1 MGSFDELRGSQRLPR
16 ISTAAQSQMAAA
28 LRVVVCV
35 VLLILAVRQ
44 VEVDEILARADT
56 RLLLAMAL
64 AAMLMGAS
72 AWPQTARWRLIA
84 HGLHVHLDR
93 LLALRAT
100 LISFF
105 LLAVTPSTLAADGA
119 RVIAL
124 RGSGS
129 DWTSSIHSVLVD
141 RLLGLATLLLV
152 ALAGIPL
159 LLAEAPPLRNVIA
172 WPLCVAVIAAAIGIA
187 LVARRLPR
195 RWLRFRS
202 VREWA
207 RLARTVRP
215 VLSDRRLLFGA
226 SLCSLL
232 VMALSMLAFSLI
244 AAAAGARADLA
255 TVLGIFPIVLLA
267 SALPISVGGWGA
279 RELGLVALYPYFGTE
294 PPVAMAVSV
303 AFGLATLLAGLVC
316 IIASYW
322 IRPRS
327 PGSEDVPTRIERK

>member
-1 MGSFDELRGSQRLPR
+1 MGSTLARSRM
-16 ISTAAQSQMAAA
+16 SAA

-44 VEVDEILARADT
+44 VEIGEVLARADT
-56 RLLLAMAL
+56 RLLLAVAL
-64 AAMLMGAS
+64 AAVLIAAS
-72 AWPQTARWRLIA
+72 AWPQAARWQLIA
-84 HGLHVHLDR
+84 SRLRVRLDR

-119 RVIAL
+119 RAVAL

-129 DWTSSIHSVLVD
+129 DWTRSIHSVLVD
-141 RLLGLATLLLV
+141 RLLGLATLLLA

-159 LLAEAPPLRNVIA
+159 LLAQAPSLRNVIG
-172 WPLCVAVIAAAIGIA
+172 WPLFVVAIAAASGIA
-187 LVARRLPR
+187 LLARRLPY

-207 RLARTVRP
+207 RLVRTLRTMLTDRP
-215 VLSDRRLLFGA
+215 LLFGA
-226 SLCSLL
+226 SLWSLL
-232 VMALSMLAFSLI
+232 VLALSMAAFSLI

-267 SALPISVGGWGA
+267 SVLPISVGGWGS

-294 PPVAMAVSV
+294 RPVAMAVSV
-303 AFGLATLLAGLVC
+303 AFGLATLIAGVLC
-316 IIASYW
+316 IIASSW
-322 IRPRS
+322 IRPRN
-327 PGSEDVPTRIERK
+327 PESEDVPSSVEQQ

>member
-1 MGSFDELRGSQRLPR
+1 
-16 ISTAAQSQMAAA
+16 MAAA
-28 LRVVVCV
+28 LRVVACV
-35 VLLILAVRQ
+35 VLSILAVRQ
-44 VEVDEILARADT
+44 VEVDEVLARADT
-56 RLLLAMAL
+56 RLLLAVAL
-64 AAMLMGAS
+64 AAVLLGAS
-72 AWPQTARWRLIA
+72 AWPQAARWRLIA
-84 HGLHVHLDR
+84 YTLRVRLDR
-93 LLALRAT
+93 SLALRAT

-119 RVIAL
+119 RAIAL

-129 DWTSSIHSVLVD
+129 DWTGSIHSVLVD

-152 ALAGIPL
+152 ALVGIPL
-159 LLAEAPPLRNVIA
+159 LLAKAPPLRNIIG
-172 WPLCVAVIAAAIGIA
+172 WPLTVAVIAAASGIA

-207 RLARTVRP
+207 RLARTLRT
-215 VLSDRRLLFGA
+215 VLSDRRSLLGA
-226 SLCSLL
+226 SLYSLFI
-232 VMALSMLAFSLI
+232 MALAMLAFSLI

-267 SALPISVGGWGA
+267 SVLPISVGGWGA

-303 AFGLATLLAGLVC
+303 AFGLATLIAGLVG
-316 IIASYW
+316 IVASYW
-322 IRPRS
+322 IRPRN
-327 PGSEDVPTRIERK
+327 PVSEAAPTRSNENGE

>member
-1 MGSFDELRGSQRLPR
+1 MESLDQLRGGRRLPR
-16 ISTAAQSQMAAA
+16 VSTTARSQIAAV

-44 VEVDEILARADT
+44 VDLDEVLARADT
-56 RLLLAMAL
+56 RLLFAVAL
-64 AAMLMGAS
+64 AAVLLGAS
-72 AWPQTARWRLIA
+72 AWPQAARWRLIA
-84 HGLHVHLDR
+84 STLRVRLDR
-93 LLALRAT
+93 SLALRAT

-119 RVIAL
+119 RAIAL

-129 DWTSSIHSVLVD
+129 DWTGSIHSVLVD

-152 ALAGIPL
+152 ALVGIPL
-159 LLAEAPPLRNVIA
+159 LLAAAPTLRNVVG
-172 WPLCVAVIAAAIGIA
+172 WPLIVALIAAASGIA

-207 RLARTVRP
+207 RLVQTLRT
-215 VLSDRRLLFGA
+215 VLSDRRFLFGA
-226 SLCSLL
+226 SLCSLFI
-232 VMALSMLAFSLI
+232 MALSMSAFWVI
-244 AAAAGARADLA
+244 AAAAGARAELA
-255 TVLGIFPIVLLA
+255 TVLAIFPIALLA
-267 SALPISVGGWGA
+267 SVLPISVGGWGS

-303 AFGLATLLAGLVC
+303 AFGLATLIAGVAG
-316 IIASYW
+316 IIAARW
-322 IRPRS
+322 IRPRDAAS
-327 PGSEDVPTRIERK
+327 ADVPTSVERK

>member
-1 MGSFDELRGSQRLPR
+1 MGSFDTLRGSERLPR
-16 ISTAAQSQMAAA
+16 ISTAAQSQMAAV

-56 RLLLAMAL
+56 RLLLAMTL
-64 AAMLMGAS
+64 AAVLIGAS
-72 AWPQTARWRLIA
+72 AWPQTARWRLVA
-84 HGLHVHLDR
+84 QGLSVHLDR

-100 LISFF
+100 FISFF

-119 RVIAL
+119 RVLAL
-124 RGSGS
+124 RGGGS
-129 DWTSSIHSVLVD
+129 DWTRSIHSVLVD

-152 ALAGIPL
+152 TVAGIPL
-159 LLAEAPPLRNVIA
+159 LLAEAPPLRNIIG
-172 WPLCVAVIAAAIGIA
+172 WPLSVAVIAAASGIA

-195 RWLRFRS
+195 KWLRFRS

-207 RLARTVRP
+207 RLTQTVRP

-226 SLCSLL
+226 SLYSLFIL
-232 VMALSMLAFSLI
+232 ALSMIAFALI

-279 RELGLVALYPYFGTE
+279 RELGLVTLYPYFGTE
-294 PPVAMAVSV
+294 APVAMAVSV
-303 AFGLATLLAGLVC
+303 AFGLATLIAGVVC

-322 IRPRS
+322 IRPRH
-327 PGSEDVPTRIERK
+327 

>member
-1 MGSFDELRGSQRLPR
+1 MESFDELRGGRRLPR
-16 ISTAAQSQMAAA
+16 IATAARSKMAAA

-35 VLLILAVRQ
+35 VLSILAVRQ
-44 VEVDEILARADT
+44 VEVDEVLARADT
-56 RLLLAMAL
+56 RLLLAVAL
-64 AAMLMGAS
+64 AAVLLGAS
-72 AWPQTARWRLIA
+72 AWPQAARWRLIA
-84 HGLHVHLDR
+84 YTLRVR
-93 LLALRAT
+93 LARSLALRAT

-119 RVIAL
+119 RAIAL

-129 DWTSSIHSVLVD
+129 DWTGSIHSVLVD

-159 LLAEAPPLRNVIA
+159 LLAQAPPLRNVIG
-172 WPLCVAVIAAAIGIA
+172 WPLTVAVIAAASGIA

-207 RLARTVRP
+207 RLLQTLRT
-215 VLSDRRLLFGA
+215 VLSDRRFLFGA
-226 SLCSLL
+226 SLCSLFI
-232 VMALSMLAFSLI
+232 MALSMTAFWLI
-244 AAAAGARADLA
+244 AAAAGARAELA
-255 TVLGIFPIVLLA
+255 TVLGIFPVVLLA
-267 SALPISVGGWGA
+267 SVLPISVGGWGT

-322 IRPRS
+322 IRPRNAV
-327 PGSEDVPTRIERK
+327 SEDVPTRIERK

>member
-1 MGSFDELRGSQRLPR
+1 
-16 ISTAAQSQMAAA
+16 MAAV

-35 VLLILAVRQ
+35 VLLILAVRR
-44 VEVDEILARADT
+44 VEVDEVLARADIH
-56 RLLLAMAL
+56 LLLAVAL
-64 AAMLMGAS
+64 VAVLLGAS
-72 AWPQTARWRLIA
+72 AWPQAARWRLIA
-84 HGLHVHLDR
+84 YTLRVRLDR
-93 LLALRAT
+93 SLALRAT

-119 RVIAL
+119 RAIAL

-129 DWTSSIHSVLVD
+129 DWSCSIHSVLVD

-159 LLAEAPPLRNVIA
+159 LLVQAPPLRNVVG
-172 WPLCVAVIAAAIGIA
+172 WPLFAAVIAAAIGIA
-187 LVARRLPR
+187 LLSRRFPR
-195 RWLRFRS
+195 RWLRFRT

-207 RLARTVRP
+207 RLVQSLRTV
-215 VLSDRRLLFGA
+215 LSERRILFGA
-226 SLCSLL
+226 SLWSLFI
-232 VMALSMLAFSLI
+232 MAISMAAFWLI

-255 TVLGIFPIVLLA
+255 TVLGIFPVVLLA
-267 SALPISVGGWGA
+267 SVLPVSVGGWGS

-316 IIASYW
+316 IIASWW
-322 IRPRS
+322 IGRRNPA
-327 PGSEDVPTRIERK
+327 